1 MHPYDGRVVSN
12 FIIQAL
18 NNQDITIYGDGS
30 QTRSFCFVSDLID
43 GLVKTFFEL
52 FIGPI
57 NVGNPYEFTI
67 KQLAELCV
75 ELTGSKSQITFKPL
89 PNDDPKQRRPDISKA
104 REYLKWEPS
113 IQLREG
119 LQMTIEYF
127 KNLDMRRYKKPT
139 SHTAHMNSERERAIS
154 TTPTSFQ

>member
-104 REYLKWEPS
+104 REYLKWEP
-113 IQLREG
+113 R
-119 LQMTIEYF
+119 
-127 KNLDMRRYKKPT
+127 
-139 SHTAHMNSERERAIS
+139 
-154 TTPTSFQ
+154 